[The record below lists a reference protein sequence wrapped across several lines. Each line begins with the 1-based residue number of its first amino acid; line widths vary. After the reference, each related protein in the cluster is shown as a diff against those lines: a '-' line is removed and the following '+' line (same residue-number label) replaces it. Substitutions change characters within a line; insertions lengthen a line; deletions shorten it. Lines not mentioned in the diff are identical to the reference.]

1 MEGRGEMGMVE
12 SMSASTDDQAAA
24 SPREIQGAQTLVRGL
39 DILLFIGMSPQPLR
53 FRDLEAALNIPRA
66 TLHRFVA
73 ALTSRGLLRYD
84 ERTRTYSVGM
94 RVLELSRRTLD
105 TSGIIRT
112 TKPEIARLARR
123 LQHTLLVQVLD
134 GDDVFVLDFEDF
146 DISFGRLVRAW
157 PRARAVET
165 AAGRAILSVMPRE
178 KCEQMLH
185 RAGGTREV
193 ERLWGDLSIAK
204 ALGYAVMSTEP
215 GSGEAS
221 VAAPIIDTTGYPIA
235 AISCH
240 FDPHSTSSEELHEV
254 GRILAEGARRA
265 SGQVTIGFATP
276 KILPR
281 PESGSDAGFDM
292 EVLPTGRDFVGDNP
306 LWNEKRKRLYWLDV
320 LAPALRWWEPST
332 RASGRLELTH
342 ITAGLAFDEEDR
354 IIALGEKGVC
364 LLDVKS
370 GSLTTLLNPEA
381 DRVDNR
387 FNTAS
392 VDARGRLW
400 SGTMAVNHE
409 VGKGSLYSIE
419 AGLIAK
425 RRVDKVGAPKNVA
438 FDRAGERMYF
448 VDTVER
454 AVFVYEVDFATG
466 DLGKRV
472 PFVKGDECS
481 YPGGITVDAEDHLW
495 VTFLGG
501 WCVKRFAP
509 DGSLAAEYVLPI
521 PMPTNCAFG
530 GEDMSVLFITSTWIR
545 MPHGLSAQAPSAG
558 QLIAI
563 RSDVRG
569 LPPPRFRV

>member
-1 MEGRGEMGMVE
+1 
-12 SMSASTDDQAAA
+12 MSAAVDEQAEA
-24 SPREIQGAQTLVRGL
+24 SPREVQGAQSLLRGL

-84 ERTRTYSVGM
+84 ERTKTYAVGM

-112 TKPEIARLARR
+112 TKPEIGRLARR

-146 DISFGRLVRAW
+146 DISFARLVRAW
-157 PRARAVET
+157 PRASAVDT
-165 AAGRAILSVMPRE
+165 AAGRAILSVMPRV
-178 KCEQMLH
+178 KGEQMLQ

-193 ERLWGDLSIAK
+193 ELLRSDLSIAK
-204 ALGYAVMSTEP
+204 ALGYVVMESEP
-215 GSGEAS
+215 GSGKAS
-221 VAAPIIDTTGYPIA
+221 AAAPIIDTTGYPIA
-235 AISCH
+235 AICCL
-240 FDPHSTSSEELHEV
+240 FDPNSTTPEELHEV

-265 SGQVTIGFATP
+265 SGQVSAGFATP
-276 KILPR
+276 RILPR
-281 PESGSDAGFDM
+281 PEFGSDAGYDV

-306 LWNEKRKRLYWLDV
+306 LWNERQRRLYWVDV
-320 LAPALRWWEPST
+320 LAPALRWWEPAA
-332 RASGRLELTH
+332 RVAGRLELNQ
-342 ITAGLAFDEEDR
+342 ITAGLAFDENDR
-354 IIALGEKGVC
+354 LIALGENGVC
-364 LLDVKS
+364 LLDPKD
-370 GSLTTLLNPEA
+370 GSLATLLNPEA

-392 VDARGRLW
+392 VDTKGRLW
-400 SGTMAVNHE
+400 AGTMAVNHE

-419 AGLIAK
+419 SGLIAK
-425 RRVDKVGAPKNVA
+425 RRIEHVGAPKNVA
-438 FDRAGERMYF
+438 FDQSGERMYF
-448 VDTVER
+448 VDTAER
-454 AVFVYEVDFATG
+454 AMFVYELDFATG
-466 DLGKRV
+466 ELGSRRL
-472 PFVKGDECS
+472 FVKGDESS
-481 YPGGITVDAEDHLW
+481 YPGGITVDAEDHVW
-495 VTFLGG
+495 ATFLGG

-509 DGSLAAEYVLPI
+509 DGSLAGEYVLPI

-530 GEDMSVLFITSTWIR
+530 GDDLSVLFITSTWIR

-563 RSDVRG
+563 HGDVRG
-569 LPPPRFRV
+569 RPVGRFQIYENRRNSI